1 MSEVEGNTLAWPE
14 AETPTVPASTGG
26 GGLDVGGLLKQ
37 IQGDT
42 ATQQNLMRQAI
53 TPVSGQHV
61 GQIPSSMLRPTNSA
75 SEQPLDHRQMVGAKA
90 AKGQGIANLLTS
102 AGNVISKAVAAE
114 RQQKQAHLTDAATKL
129 FTAQAAIDEAQ
140 QQHDSATAIG
150 DNATAAKAQELI
162 TKNTAVRDGITSDPK
177 LRKALAKGLNINYID
192 PSENKTEEHDA
203 VKKAIQNAKTMQE
216 KKQLAKQAQQQHQQQ
231 ANQQGAQNFGTA
243 FAKSQPQTM
252 APNQMAQAQYAAYME
267 AQKANA
273 AATKALMP
281 LLSAQV
287 RANNTA
293 SLEQRREDHADA
305 VSLFKSQDAW
315 DRMHE
320 QINARQDLAKTQFGY
335 RLKEIAATGSKD
347 LATFKAKLSLK
358 GADSAVQLK
367 AYQEFQ
373 TKTAVTKASLAK
385 TVSELQIQRAQ
396 AEQKHYNASIVSN
409 LDQQLE
415 TAKQAQT
422 TFGQAADSL
431 MKEYSKKADVKEG
444 GASSG
449 STSGTSSSLNS
460 ASTWLSDTAADP
472 DEDDENY

>member
-243 FAKSQPQTM
+243 FAKSQPQTG
-252 APNQMAQAQYAAYME
+252 
-267 AQKANA
+267 
-273 AATKALMP
+273 TK
-281 LLSAQV
+281 SDG
-287 RANNTA
+287 T
-293 SLEQRREDHADA
+293 
-305 VSLFKSQDAW
+305 
-315 DRMHE
+315 
-320 QINARQDLAKTQFGY
+320 
-335 RLKEIAATGSKD
+335 
-347 LATFKAKLSLK
+347 
-358 GADSAVQLK
+358 SAVCGIHG
-367 AYQEFQ
+367 
-373 TKTAVTKASLAK
+373 S
-385 TVSELQIQRAQ
+385 
-396 AEQKHYNASIVSN
+396 AES
-409 LDQQLE
+409 
-415 TAKQAQT
+415 
-422 TFGQAADSL
+422 
-431 MKEYSKKADVKEG
+431 
-444 GASSG
+444 
-449 STSGTSSSLNS
+449 
-460 ASTWLSDTAADP
+460 
-472 DEDDENY
+472 